1 MPGPLDGVRILD
13 CTSVVLGP
21 WAAQQLG
28 DLGADV
34 IKIEPPEGDTTRQLG
49 PKRNPNMAAFYLG
62 CNRNKRSL
70 VLDLKQT
77 AGQRALFRLAERA
90 DVLMHNFR
98 PEPAARLGL
107 SYEMFERINPRLIYV
122 AMYGYRA
129 AGPYGNKA
137 AYDDIIQAG
146 AGFASLQ
153 TAVADT
159 PRFMPSIV
167 ADKTSSNGVVSAVL
181 AALYARERLGVGQS
195 VEVPMFETLVS
206 FVMVEHLYGEAFVP
220 ALESAGYK
228 RILNPQR
235 RPYATKD
242 GYLAILPYTDGHWRE
257 FCGLIGRRDLL
268 EDRRFTGIANRL
280 ANIEAYYGLLG
291 EIAAT
296 RTNAEWLE
304 LLGSSNVPHGPVNTL
319 HSLLSDPQLE
329 ATGFWKVVDHPTE
342 GKLRM
347 SDIPPRFSKTP
358 PEIRRLQP
366 RLGEHSVEVLREA
379 GLSDMEIDAM
389 LASRATEMPPEGS
402 EVGERLI

>member
-1 MPGPLDGVRILD
+1 MPGPLDGVRIVD

-34 IKIEPPEGDTTRQLG
+34 IKVEPPEGDTTRQLG
-49 PKRNPNMAAFYLG
+49 PRRHPNMAAFYLG
-62 CNRNKRSL
+62 CNRNKRSV
-70 VLDLKQT
+70 VLDLKQP
-77 AGQRALFRLAERA
+77 AGKRALFRLAEGA

-98 PEPAARLGL
+98 PEPAARLGF
-107 SYEMFERINPRLIYV
+107 SYEVFDRINPRLIYV

-129 AGPYGNKA
+129 GGPSGSKA

-146 AGFASLQ
+146 AGFAALQ
-153 TAVADT
+153 TVVADA
-159 PRFMPSIV
+159 PRFMPTIV

-181 AALYARERLGVGQS
+181 AALYAREQSGVGQS

-206 FVMVEHLYGEAFVP
+206 FVMVEHLYGESFVP
-220 ALESAGYK
+220 ALDTPGYK

-257 FCGLIGRRDLL
+257 FCGLIDRPELL
-268 EDRRFTGIANRL
+268 TDPRFLGIANRL
-280 ANIEAYYGLLG
+280 ANIEAYYSLLG
-291 EIAAT
+291 EIART
-296 RTNAEWLE
+296 RTNAEWFE
-304 LLGSSNVPHGPVNTL
+304 LLDTSNVPHGPVNTL
-319 HSLLSDPQLE
+319 DSLLSDPQLE
-329 ATGFWKVVDHPTE
+329 ATGFWKIVDHPTE

-347 SDIPPRFSKTP
+347 PDIPPRFSKTP

-379 GLSDMEIDAM
+379 GLSQAEIDAM
-389 LASRATEMPPEGS
+389 LASRVTEVPPEVSGA
-402 EVGERLI
+402 GERLI